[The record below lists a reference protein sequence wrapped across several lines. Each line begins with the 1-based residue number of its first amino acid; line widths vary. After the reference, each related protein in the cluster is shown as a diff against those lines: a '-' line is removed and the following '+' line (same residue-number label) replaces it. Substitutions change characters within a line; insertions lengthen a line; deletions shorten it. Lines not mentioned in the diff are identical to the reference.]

1 MMDKA
6 DTLSDDLWL
15 RNAAQDEL
23 SYIRALGKDPELI
36 LATANLGGYEAI
48 LQLIASGSAMPVY
61 ELIAGVQS
69 RYASHS
75 GIISR
80 IKAMRDRG
88 LLEASQGPK
97 KSQVCLAPSQ
107 ALLAQLRPILMS
119 RSIGR
124 PEGM

>member
-1 MMDKA
+1 MLDETDK
-6 DTLSDDLWL
+6 LSDELWL
-15 RNAAQDEL
+15 RNAAREEL
-23 SYIRALGKDPELI
+23 SYIRALGRDPELI

-48 LQLIASGSAMPVY
+48 LQLIASGGAMPVY

-88 LLEASQGPK
+88 LLESSQGPK

-107 ALLAQLRPILMS
+107 SLLTQLGPILMN
-119 RSIGR
+119 RSNGR
-124 PEGM
+124 RGGL